1 MVGARRLAEG
11 VTGMVEIA
19 DTLSMANLARPEVRA
34 DPYSLYA
41 RIRSEDP
48 VHWDEPM
55 GFWVITRYADLVHGL
70 HEPCFSKAQG
80 MTTALGRY
88 PDDEQ
93 ALATPIYRFLS
104 KQLLYADPPYHAH
117 LRGLMNKAFTP
128 RVVEG
133 MRGSIQR
140 LVDEL
145 LDVAPASGPWDVISQ
160 FAYPLPVRVILNMLG
175 LPPSDRERFKEWS
188 DDFGATIGVVRRTP
202 RTQLEKSGRSLA
214 AFATY
219 IDNFQASHCLG
230 GHDDLLTA
238 LFNAEEQS
246 SRLSR
251 EELVANA
258 MLLLFAGH
266 ETTSNLIGN
275 GVLALLRHPDQMQ
288 MLRDNPER
296 LPDAI
301 EEMMRYDSP
310 VHVVWRLATEDIEL
324 GGQVIRKGQ
333 MVNFMLGAANRDP
346 EQFPEPDRFDIT
358 RNAGKQVDFGLG
370 THFCLGSPLAR
381 LEAPIAF
388 ASLLRRLARMRL
400 ATQDLEYKEQPV
412 FHALKALPIS
422 V

>member
-1 MVGARRLAEG
+1 
-11 VTGMVEIA
+11 MVEI
-19 DTLSMANLARPEVRA
+19 DSRLSMANLAKPEVRA
-34 DPYSLYA
+34 DPYSLYQ
-41 RIRSEDP
+41 RLRSEDP

-55 GFWVITRYADLVHGL
+55 GFWVITRYAELVRGL
-70 HEPCFSKAQG
+70 HEPRFSKAQG
-80 MTTALGRY
+80 MTAALGRY
-88 PDDEQ
+88 PDDEH
-93 ALATPIYRFLS
+93 ALARPIYHFFS
-104 KQLLYADPPYHAH
+104 KQLLYADPPYHSH

-128 RVVEG
+128 RVVER
-133 MRGSIQR
+133 MRGGIQR

-145 LDVAPASGPWDVISQ
+145 LDAAPASGSWDVISQ
-160 FAYPLPVRVILNMLG
+160 FAYPLPARVILNMLG
-175 LPPSDRERFKEWS
+175 LPPSERERFKEWS

-202 RTQLEKSGRSLA
+202 KAQMEKSGHSLA
-214 AFATY
+214 AFAAY
-219 IDNFQASHCLG
+219 IDHFQASHCQA

-266 ETTSNLIGN
+266 ETTTNLIGN
-275 GVLALLRHPDQMQ
+275 GLLALLRHPHQMQ
-288 MLRDNPER
+288 LLRDEPQR
-296 LPDAI
+296 LPEAI

-310 VHVVWRLATEDIEL
+310 VQVVWRLATEDIEL
-324 GGQVIRKGQ
+324 GGKMIQKGQ

-370 THFCLGSPLAR
+370 THFCLGAPLAR

-388 ASLLRRLARMRL
+388 ESLLRRLPRMRL
-400 ATQDLEYKEQPV
+400 GAEVLEYKEQPV
-412 FHALKALPIS
+412 FHALKALP
-422 V
+422 VTV